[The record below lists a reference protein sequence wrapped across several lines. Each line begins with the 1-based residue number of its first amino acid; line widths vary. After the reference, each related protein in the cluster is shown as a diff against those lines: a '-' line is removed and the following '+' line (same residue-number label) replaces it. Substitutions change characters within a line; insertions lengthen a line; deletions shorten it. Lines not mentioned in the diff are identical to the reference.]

1 VPARPDVGNA
11 QPGAGGMTSLRINSV
26 AGTHPGLVRRNNED
40 GFCDRAADGLWVVAD
55 GMGGHAH
62 GDWASGAVVQ
72 ALQSIAVPTDFDTAA
87 QSVADAIHSAN
98 RRIWSE
104 SQRRGQVM
112 GSTVV
117 ALLVQDRRFAILWV
131 GDSRAYL
138 LRGGVLHLLS
148 RDHTQVQE
156 MVDRGLITQEDARHH
171 PGGHVLARAIGVGAR
186 MAVDVVMDEVEP
198 GDLFLLCSDGLTGK
212 VEDGEIAA
220 ILDSGDA
227 QATLDALIATT
238 LERGAPDNVTAIL
251 VGVGETTLLALAGSP
266 GLLP

>member
-1 VPARPDVGNA
+1 
-11 QPGAGGMTSLRINSV
+11 MTEGFRIDSV
-26 AGTHPGLVRRNNED
+26 AGTHPGLVRRVNED
-40 GFCDRAADGLWVVAD
+40 GLCDRGADGLWVVAD

-62 GDWASGAVVQ
+62 GDWASGAVIQ
-72 ALQSIAVPTDFDTAA
+72 ALESIDVAGDFDTAA
-87 QSVADAIHSAN
+87 QSVAAAIHSAN

-104 SQRRGQVM
+104 SQRRGQQM

-117 ALLVQDRRFAILWV
+117 ALLVRDRRFAIIWV

-138 LRGGVLHLLS
+138 LRGGALHLLS

-156 MVDRGLITQEDARHH
+156 MVDRGLISEADARHH

-186 MAVDVVMDEVEP
+186 MAVDVVADEVEP

-212 VEDGEIAA
+212 VEDAELAT
-220 ILDSGDA
+220 ILASGGQ
-227 QATLDALIATT
+227 QAMLDTLIDTT

-251 VGVGETTLLALAGSP
+251 VGVRETTMLALAGGNDAP
-266 GLLP
+266 